1 MLRVLGRWLLYTL
14 AGALILLMLLAGSGD
29 WAGDEPRGSW
39 RSIGLSIAAL
49 VVGLAGG
56 LVALTRHEGGSLSS
70 WWPAAAI
77 VAWIVAGILVLA
89 AWSSIAADLR
99 RDGRGRSR

>member
-14 AGALILLMLLAGSGD
+14 AGTLLLLMLLAGSGD

-39 RSIGLSIAAL
+39 KSIGLSVAA
-49 VVGLAGG
+49 VVAGLAGG
-56 LVALTRHEGGSLSS
+56 LVALARNAGGSLAS
-70 WWPAAAI
+70 WWPVAAV
-77 VAWIVAGILVLA
+77 VAWIIAGVLVLA

-99 RDGRGRSR
+99 REGGRRSR